1 LMQLQS
7 DLLKLPVHRSQSSDF
22 SALGTAY
29 SAGIEGGLWNTSD
42 LENGT
47 KKVFSPQNQ
56 DTTLLLHAWENSLS
70 LARRYPTR

>member
-1 LMQLQS
+1 MQLQS

-29 SAGIEGGLWNTSD
+29 LAGIEAGLWNTSD

-47 KKVFSPQNQ
+47 TKVFSPQNQ

-70 LARRYPTR
+70 LARSYPTR